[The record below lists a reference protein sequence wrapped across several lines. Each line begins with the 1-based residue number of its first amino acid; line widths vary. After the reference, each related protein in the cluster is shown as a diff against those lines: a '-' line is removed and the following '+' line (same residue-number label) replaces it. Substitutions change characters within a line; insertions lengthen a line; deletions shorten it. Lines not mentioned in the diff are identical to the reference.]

1 MPGFSKGKVFYGIQ
15 FAARRG
21 LIKRPLDMRG
31 NAQPLRLRVTDPL
44 QFDESDW
51 DATKWNPAEG
61 TSYHD
66 PEASPKPTWEELVS
80 YIKLFEVDTSRI
92 PDSLAYELFIDEQDF
107 STRERRASLSTAPTG
122 NPTLHRGDG
131 IEHMPALIHLSG
143 DAMRAGQVLPNVVLR
158 TAGHERHLLHTEEAV
173 HEFIGESARHRNALE
188 SVKNEL
194 MRPYLRLKAIF
205 TDEDEHFDERYQAGL
220 QMLDL
225 ANGYQEALIQGI
237 ALFDPHILPD
247 DLPTLQAVLIERLE
261 GVATGHQKSLKG
273 ALTQQAI
280 DNWAACVD
288 MDAALTEIAKR
299 CVLGVI
305 EIEAAADDIWKRTA
319 GTWTLVTDVGSLP
332 ASEEHEG
339 DDPPA
344 ASLGSDG
351 EHYRQLTGIGEA
363 KDAFAAAQQS
373 IESVSAANIPTWAVT
388 RHASPNTIE
397 YTNGG
402 KASLS
407 GATKAIVDC
416 KQVSGV
422 EGKVSQRIPQAE
434 YSGGSPAPL
443 AMRTLKRP
451 SGKPTWHSAVIELA
465 AGETKPVTV
474 RFLGRNICGSS
485 QFTVTLTP

>member
-1 MPGFSKGKVFYGIQ
+1 MDGFITLKVYNGFRI
-15 FAARRG
+15 AARDG
-21 LIKRPLDMRG
+21 LINYPLDRNG
-31 NAQPLRLRVTDPL
+31 DRQFLNLRAEDGLTFRETDW
-44 QFDESDW
+44 ES
-51 DATKWNPAEG
+51 TNWNPALG

-66 PEASPKPTWEELVS
+66 PNASPKPTWEDVVR
-80 YIKLFEVDTSRI
+80 YIKLSEVDDAGI
-92 PDSLAYELFIDEQDF
+92 DGSLYAELAGDERDF
-107 STRERRASLSTAPTG
+107 SVRERRASFATAPTG
-122 NPTLHRGDG
+122 DPTLHRGDG

-158 TAGHERHLLHTEEAV
+158 TVGHERHLLHTEEAV

-194 MRPYLRLKAIF
+194 MRPYLRERAIF
-205 TDEDEHFDERYQAGL
+205 RDEGVDLDVRYQAG
-220 QMLDL
+220 QRMLDL
-225 ANGYQEALIQGI
+225 ANGYHEALIQGI
-237 ALFDPHILPD
+237 ALFDSHALPD

-299 CVLGVI
+299 CVLGII

-363 KDAFAAAQQS
+363 KAAFAAAQRS

-402 KASLS
+402 EASLS

-451 SGKPTWHSAVIELA
+451 SGKPTWHSAVIELVS
-465 AGETKPVTV
+465 GETKPVTV